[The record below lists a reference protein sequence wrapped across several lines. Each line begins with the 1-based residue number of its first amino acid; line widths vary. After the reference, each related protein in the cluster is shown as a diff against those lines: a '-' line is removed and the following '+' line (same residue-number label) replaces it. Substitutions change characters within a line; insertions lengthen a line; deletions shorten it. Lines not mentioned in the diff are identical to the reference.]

1 MTKNYFKQLLL
12 TIVLLASASN
22 VLAIDFPKIGE
33 YPVDGNEY
41 ILVSYVKPDIFF
53 TRTSWDGAYYLLPYD
68 QSNCESHAFTAH
80 KGVDGSWC
88 FSITESNG
96 NEKYI
101 GIPAGTDNLNG
112 NLDDP
117 AYFILEE
124 GDVSGFYRIKAGE
137 GNPNYNVTDRYLH
150 LNGGGQFLIISEP
163 TNSYYPDFWGG
174 VQTEMGDDGETYR
187 LTDENGEFIPNDH
200 SSENWAFV
208 SRSDIPA
215 LKNRIL
221 LYASIKDIE
230 DNYLTNENFAKGFQ
244 GAIDAVLPVYNSETL
259 TEEDA
264 EAAMAIINAKFSLY
278 REILSAEELLL
289 EGEDDA
295 LKAAI
300 ETATSVFNNAND
312 AAQLLAALQ
321 ALADAETIHTIGQG
335 DLTRLGQNMS
345 FEDLSSQDGNT
356 TSGVAAP
363 PSGWTLLVNGKQ
375 VTSISEENAAG
386 LNAWA
391 GINGDGTGAKEGNY
405 IYGIWNSG
413 MPEIELSQTLT
424 GLENGTYTVFAA
436 VMVGANGN
444 GSRRTTQRIFG
455 NLNTK
460 YFGSSYEYDLSR
472 LDKSDVY
479 DFEGLSEPVTDTEL
493 QEMSVQAFVYDG
505 TLKFGFRTNNDIKA
519 ANRTTS
525 NGAGGDGWF
534 KIDNFRIIKEEYNPD
549 DALRIYDHFADV
561 LSELLDQYMQQSVY
575 DDAIALLETTKV
587 TTANSQDE
595 IISAFLKLRD
605 ICPRIESSV
614 NAYKKLEEALRIA
627 SENL

>member
-1 MTKNYFKQLLL
+1 M
-12 TIVLLASASN
+12 
-22 VLAIDFPKIGE
+22 PK
-33 YPVDGNEY
+33 
-41 ILVSYVKPDIFF
+41 
-53 TRTSWDGAYYLLPYD
+53 
-68 QSNCESHAFTAH
+68 
-80 KGVDGSWC
+80 
-88 FSITESNG
+88 
-96 NEKYI
+96 
-101 GIPAGTDNLNG
+101 
-112 NLDDP
+112 
-117 AYFILEE
+117 
-124 GDVSGFYRIKAGE
+124 
-137 GNPNYNVTDRYLH
+137 
-150 LNGGGQFLIISEP
+150 
-163 TNSYYPDFWGG
+163 
-174 VQTEMGDDGETYR
+174 
-187 LTDENGEFIPNDH
+187 
-200 SSENWAFV
+200 
-208 SRSDIPA
+208 
-215 LKNRIL
+215 
-221 LYASIKDIE
+221 
-230 DNYLTNENFAKGFQ
+230 
-244 GAIDAVLPVYNSETL
+244 
-259 TEEDA
+259 
-264 EAAMAIINAKFSLY
+264 IINAKFSLY
-278 REILSAEELLL
+278 REILSAEELLFQ
-289 EGEDDA
+289 EEDDA

-300 ETATSVFNNAND
+300 ETATSVFNNVND

-335 DLTRLGQNMS
+335 DLTRLGKNMS

-595 IISAFLKLRD
+595 IINAFLRLRD
-605 ICPRIESSV
+605 ACPKIESSV

-627 SENL
+627 SENLYEYTHYAGVDEYGDIVLEAENMYYDHIANEAEIEEMIQKLNDGFDALKLSGVAVGIYVLYTYEPGVLAVITPQVMIITAVAVLVFGILITLLCSYFSVNMFLKMKAGELYKI